1 MQRSRKAVV
10 LIPSPVLHAF
20 DTAVLDGLQAAMR
33 LVGASAGWVGIKD
46 KYHDVIDA
54 PRPSLPGGVDIALLR
69 DTYPAGDEFILVYD
83 VLGLIIPPGGN
94 PPPECRGGR
103 AVPCRRL
110 VDHFQ

>member
-1 MQRSRKAVV
+1 LQRA
-10 LIPSPVLHAF
+10 
-20 DTAVLDGLQAAMR
+20 TAVLDGLQAAMR

-83 VLGLIIPPGGN
+83 VLGRIIPPGGN
-94 PPPECRGGR
+94 PPPECQSGR

-110 VDHFQ
+110 VDQFQ